1 MSQFMLLLHESPTFN
16 ASLSA
21 EEMQRIIEQYN
32 AWAGELA
39 EAGKLVR
46 GVKLADGPG
55 RRVARSEQGGIID
68 VPYAEAKEIVGG
80 YFLIEA
86 ADEAEATAV
95 ARRCPHLTNGWVEV
109 RAVDLV

>member
-1 MSQFMLLLHESPTFN
+1 MSQFMLLLHESPTFT
-16 ASLSA
+16 ASLSP

-32 AWAGELA
+32 TWAGELA

-55 RRVARSEQGGIID
+55 RRVARSEQGGIVD
-68 VPYAEAKEIVGG
+68 APYAEAKEVVGG

-86 ADEAEATAV
+86 ADEAEAMAV
-95 ARRCPHLTNGWVEV
+95 ARRCPHLANGWVEV

>member
-1 MSQFMLLLHESPTFN
+1 MSQFMLLLHEDPTFN

-32 AWAGELA
+32 AWAGELS

-68 VPYAEAKEIVGG
+68 APYTEAKEIVGG

-86 ADEAEATAV
+86 ADEALAAAV
-95 ARRCPHLTNGWVEV
+95 ARRCPHLANGWVEV